1 MRGRAWLWRRKGAP
15 IDMPT
20 YDEGRLAAIAVRLA
34 LSSGLPP
41 SSAKA
46 ALDLASRMIGDQ
58 QATEA
63 AQNKEPCGSSLPRGP
78 AGGRNREVSSS
89 NRL

>member
-1 MRGRAWLWRRKGAP
+1 
-15 IDMPT
+15 MPT
-20 YDEGRLAAIAVRLA
+20 YEEGRLAAIAVRLA

-46 ALDLASRMIGDQ
+46 ALELASSMIGDQ
-58 QATEA
+58 QATER
-63 AQNKEPCGSSLPRGP
+63 AQKTQNSEPCGSSLPRSLT
-78 AGGRNREVSSS
+78 GGRKRDVSSS

>member
-1 MRGRAWLWRRKGAP
+1 
-15 IDMPT
+15 MPT
-20 YDEGRLAAIAVRLA
+20 YEEGRLAAIAVRLA

-41 SSAKA
+41 ANAKA

-58 QATEA
+58 LTA
-63 AQNKEPCGSSLPRGP
+63 APVQNKEPCVSSVDRGP
-78 AGGRNREVSSS
+78 LGGARNREVSSS

>member
-1 MRGRAWLWRRKGAP
+1 
-15 IDMPT
+15 MPS
-20 YDEGRLAAIAVRLA
+20 YEEGRLAAIAVRLA

-46 ALDLASRMIGDQ
+46 ALELASSMIGDQ
-58 QATEA
+58 QATA
-63 AQNKEPCGSSLPRGP
+63 AALKAQNSEPCGSSLPLGP
-78 AGGRNREVSSS
+78 AGGRKREVSSS

>member
-1 MRGRAWLWRRKGAP
+1 
-15 IDMPT
+15 MPT
-20 YDEGRLAAIAVRLA
+20 YEEGRLAAIAVRLA

-46 ALDLASRMIGDQ
+46 ALELASNMIGDQ

-63 AQNKEPCGSSLPRGP
+63 ARKTQKSEPCESSLPLGP
-78 AGGRNREVSSS
+78 LAGGRKRDVSRS

>member
-1 MRGRAWLWRRKGAP
+1 
-15 IDMPT
+15 MPS
-20 YDEGRLAAIAVRLA
+20 YEEGRLAAIAVRLA

-46 ALDLASRMIGDQ
+46 ALELASNMIGDQ
-58 QATEA
+58 QATER
-63 AQNKEPCGSSLPRGP
+63 AQKTQKSEPCGSSLPRGP
-78 AGGRNREVSSS
+78 LTGGRKRDVSSS

>member
-1 MRGRAWLWRRKGAP
+1 
-15 IDMPT
+15 MPS
-20 YDEGRLAAIAVRLA
+20 YEEGRLAAIAVRLA

-46 ALDLASRMIGDQ
+46 ALELASSMIGDQ
-58 QATEA
+58 QATA
-63 AQNKEPCGSSLPRGP
+63 AALKAQNSEPCGSSLPLGP
-78 AGGRNREVSSS
+78 AAGGRKCEVSSS

>member
-1 MRGRAWLWRRKGAP
+1 
-15 IDMPT
+15 MPS
-20 YDEGRLAAIAVRLA
+20 YEEGRLAAIAVRLA

-46 ALDLASRMIGDQ
+46 ALELASSMIGDQ
-58 QATEA
+58 QATA
-63 AQNKEPCGSSLPRGP
+63 AALKAQNSEPCGSSLPLGA
-78 AGGRNREVSSS
+78 AGGRKREVSNS

>member
-1 MRGRAWLWRRKGAP
+1 
-15 IDMPT
+15 MPT
-20 YDEGRLAAIAVRLA
+20 YEEGRLAAIAVRLA

-46 ALDLASRMIGDQ
+46 ALELASSMIGDQ
-58 QATEA
+58 LAER
-63 AQNKEPCGSSLPRGP
+63 AQKTQNSEPCGSSLPRGP
-78 AGGRNREVSSS
+78 LTGGRKRDVSSS